1 MTKLL
6 AEELKEITDQIEQ
19 PTQAKKAGNKKF
31 SQGFMALI
39 ERTQKQ
45 MQLEKE
51 MAVMVSEELE

>member
-6 AEELKEITDQIEQ
+6 AAELKEITDQIEQ
-19 PTQAKKAGNKKF
+19 PTQAQKAGNKKF

-45 MQLEKE
+45 M
-51 MAVMVSEELE
+51 

>member
-19 PTQAKKAGNKKF
+19 PMQTQKAGNKKF

-45 MQLEKE
+45 MQLEKD
-51 MAVMVSEELE
+51 MAVMVSEEIE

>member
-1 MTKLL
+1 MQKDKEMTKLL

-19 PTQAKKAGNKKF
+19 PMHAQKAGNKKF

-45 MQLEKE
+45 M
-51 MAVMVSEELE
+51 